1 MSYHVFEGRDGR
13 GLGSLIEFN
22 SVRAYVSL
30 NQKFDINRILS
41 IAGLGGPATGG
52 LIS

>member
-1 MSYHVFEGRDGR
+1 MSIIVSEGRDGR

-22 SVRAYVSL
+22 SIRAYVSL
-30 NQKFDINRILS
+30 NQKFDLNRILA